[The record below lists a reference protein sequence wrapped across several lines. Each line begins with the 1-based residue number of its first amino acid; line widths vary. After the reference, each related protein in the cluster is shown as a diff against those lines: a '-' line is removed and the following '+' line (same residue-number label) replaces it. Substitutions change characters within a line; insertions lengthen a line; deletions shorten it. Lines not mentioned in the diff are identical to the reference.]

1 MFPIFAK
8 EEDSGKLTFKVSF
21 KNSSVHIIVFAIM
34 VELKNSV

>member
-8 EEDSGKLTFKVSF
+8 EEDSGKVSF
-21 KNSSVHIIVFAIM
+21 RHCSVHIIIFAIM